1 MKPSITRWK
10 IVPGYIASDDVM
22 PSLVHSRPP
31 VARSTKFLTVLGA
44 CSGISV
50 TVNEPLLVTNVAVV
64 IRGPFGSGSVG
75 VERAQSLP
83 EDRGTPHREVR
94 IRGRRIVARGA
105 VRRTRQA

>member
-64 IRGPFGSGSVG
+64 IGVLSGLGRSASS
-75 VERAQSLP
+75 EP
-83 EDRGTPHREVR
+83 KPT
-94 IRGRRIVARGA
+94 RGRRNASASGA
-105 VRRTRQA
+105 DPRSPDGGA